1 MSDLL
6 SDDRRLPVTV
16 LSGFLGAGKTTLLNQ
31 LLHNR
36 GGRRVAVIVNDM
48 SEVNVDAALV
58 QQGGAQLDRVEERL
72 VEMSN
77 GCICCTLR
85 EDLLVEVSRL
95 AAEGRFDALVIESTG
110 ISEPLPVAETFTFED
125 EDGVGLGDVA
135 RLDTMVT
142 VVDAARF
149 VDDLGSVEDLAA
161 RGETLGEDD
170 LRTVADLLVDQ
181 VEFADLIVLAKCDL
195 VDEAR
200 LKRTEHAVRQ
210 LNRGARIVRAE
221 HGRVPIGELLGTGR
235 FDFDTAAEHPGWL
248 RVLRGDEEPETEE
261 YGIGSF
267 VYRARRPFHP
277 ERLWAAV
284 HEPWEGVLRSKG
296 FFWLASRPAIVG
308 EWSTAGPILNLGAVG
323 TWWATQPQD
332 AWPAE
337 VRERIAADWHPVFG
351 DRRQELVFIGQGLD
365 RDAFVARLDAAL
377 VTDAELAGGRGAAL
391 VLPDPWPR
399 WGTDAVHRDGHAAEP
414 DAAAEVEAA

>member
-1 MSDLL
+1 MSELP

-36 GGRRVAVIVNDM
+36 EGRRVAVIVNDM
-48 SEVNVDAALV
+48 SEVNIDAALL
-58 QQGGAQLDRVEERL
+58 QGGGAQLDRVEERL

-149 VDDLGSVEDLAA
+149 VDDLGSLDDLAA

-181 VEFADLIVLAKCDL
+181 VEFADLIVLSKCDL

-200 LKRTEHAVRQ
+200 LERTEHAVRQ
-210 LNRGARIVRAE
+210 LNRGARILRAE

-235 FDFDTAAEHPGWL
+235 FDFDAAAEHPGWL
-248 RVLRGDEEPETEE
+248 RALRGDEEPETEE

-284 HEPWEGVLRSKG
+284 HEPWAGVLRSKG

-337 VRERIAADWHPVFG
+337 VRERIAVDWDPVFG

-377 VTDAELAGGRGAAL
+377 MTHDELAGGREAAL
-391 VLPDPWPR
+391 ALPDPWPR
-399 WGTDAVHRDGHAAEP
+399 WGTDAVHREGHATEP
-414 DAAAEVEAA
+414 QVSEVEAA